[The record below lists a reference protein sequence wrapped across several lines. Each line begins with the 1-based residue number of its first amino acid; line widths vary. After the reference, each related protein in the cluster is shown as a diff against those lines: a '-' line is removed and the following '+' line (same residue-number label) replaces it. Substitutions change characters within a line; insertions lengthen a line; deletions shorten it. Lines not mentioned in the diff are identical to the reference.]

1 MGTENES
8 THKRFCPHFYGSVGQ
23 DERTGRRLLPCCSAA
38 ASGEILYGYRRRM
51 AEFFHTELCVLFEEM
66 EQDKRWHFEML
77 GRLILV
83 LGVAP
88 VPAARLS
95 PVAEPWER
103 SRATWQQ
110 NLPRLLNVCV
120 RQESVGIE
128 RLQTAMGGTDDRVV
142 RSFLAQ
148 LIGDE
153 ERHIRALQRFL
164 TKENNCC

>member
-1 MGTENES
+1 MGTENEREDA
-8 THKRFCPHFYGSVGQ
+8 RFCPHFYGSVGQ
-23 DERTGRRLLPCCSAA
+23 DERTGRHLLPCYGAA
-38 ASGEILYGYRRRM
+38 ASMGLLYAYRGLM
-51 AEFFHTELCVLFEEM
+51 AEPFHAELCTLFEEI
-66 EQDKRWHFEML
+66 ERDKRWHFRML

-103 SRATWQQ
+103 SLSAWEK
-110 NLPRLLNVCV
+110 NLPRLLHVCI
-120 RQESVGIE
+120 RQESAGIE
-128 RLQTAMGGTDDRVV
+128 RLQTVMGSTEDRVV

-153 ERHIRALQRFL
+153 ERHVRALQHFFP
-164 TKENNCC
+164 